1 MITLGFDPGGKNGF
15 GCAAVAA
22 PDNGGC
28 CKVISVATVNSVDE
42 AVAWSTHACG
52 SIKPVS
58 IGIDTLLFWQS
69 TPSGWRGADE
79 WLRDQYPA
87 VRNSIACSNS
97 LYGSMSVQGA
107 ILAQRM
113 RSIWKDTLITETH
126 PKVLW
131 HHFAPQSE
139 YPRNWAEHTSLAMSW
154 LEKLGISCSICN
166 NEHELDAI
174 ISAWASGQA
183 TSGAWSVDLTQKTAS
198 KQISDNIS
206 VCDQV
211 HYFWPE
217 SQGGRFN
224 G

>member
-15 GCAAVAA
+15 GCAVVAV
-22 PDNGGC
+22 PENGGRC
-28 CKVISVATVNSVDE
+28 EVTSAATVNSVDE
-42 AVAWSTHACG
+42 AVAWSSQACG
-52 SIKPVS
+52 SSKPIG

-79 WLRDQYPA
+79 WLRDQYPT

-113 RSIWKDTLITETH
+113 RSVWKGTLITETH

-131 HHFAPQSE
+131 HHFTPQSK
-139 YPRNWAEHTSLAMSW
+139 YPRNWAEQAPFAFSW
-154 LEKLGISCSICN
+154 LEERGISCAVCN

-183 TSGAWSVDLTQKTAS
+183 ASSAWPIDLTQKAAS
-198 KQISDNIS
+198 KQVRDNVT
-206 VCDQV
+206 VCDRV

-217 SQGGRFN
+217 SEGGRIS